1 MLAGRKIIC
10 VEQNINVEE
19 HRGTNLEISSVTVG
33 VAECSGK
40 CNRYREGEPVD
51 RHREGEPVGR
61 WTGTGTC
68 TVRGVKTP
76 LSVLWFW
83 TESGVGSSCRT
94 QRMFCGKPHVLP
106 ACPRANPTLLLE
118 QTRTFHFTS
127 YITADWKTL
136 HESVCVSS
144 PRERWAEQSVGVG
157 TDCDQWS
164 AHID

>member
-10 VEQNINVEE
+10 VEQNVNVEE

-51 RHREGEPVGR
+51 RHREGEPVDRYREGEPVGR

-76 LSVLWFW
+76 LSVL
-83 TESGVGSSCRT
+83 
-94 QRMFCGKPHVLP
+94 
-106 ACPRANPTLLLE
+106 
-118 QTRTFHFTS
+118 
-127 YITADWKTL
+127 
-136 HESVCVSS
+136 
-144 PRERWAEQSVGVG
+144 
-157 TDCDQWS
+157 
-164 AHID
+164 

>member
-51 RHREGEPVGR
+51 RTERESRWAGGPVPVPSAEWRLLFLFFDSELSLVWDPRAEHRGCSVENP
-61 WTGTGTC
+61 TC
-68 TVRGVKTP
+68 
-76 LSVLWFW
+76 
-83 TESGVGSSCRT
+83 C
-94 QRMFCGKPHVLP
+94 LP
-106 ACPRANPTLLLE
+106 CPRANPTLLLE
-118 QTRTFHFTS
+118 RTRTFHFTS

-144 PRERWAEQSVGVG
+144 LRERWAEQSVSVG

>member
-51 RHREGEPVGR
+51 RHREGEPVDRTERESR

-76 LSVLWFW
+76 LSVL
-83 TESGVGSSCRT
+83 
-94 QRMFCGKPHVLP
+94 
-106 ACPRANPTLLLE
+106 
-118 QTRTFHFTS
+118 
-127 YITADWKTL
+127 
-136 HESVCVSS
+136 
-144 PRERWAEQSVGVG
+144 
-157 TDCDQWS
+157 
-164 AHID
+164 